1 MYPKKSP
8 FTLVLI
14 GFSLATILLTTG
26 CEESSVDDAAVEAPE
41 SETSEAAP
49 STELVE
55 VTTEVAIP
63 APAVEISEGAAQPET
78 IEAAPS
84 PQPAEVISEIVAPA
98 PAVEVFEEATQSE
111 TAEAAPSAEPDEVVS
126 EVAAPALV
134 VEVSQNELIEIVGY
148 LTAQGGGVASLQLDE
163 ASINALSEGLRK
175 SLNGEINIMK
185 LPQEEV
191 EAAFGQAQAR
201 AEAVQAG
208 AGTGE
213 LPPISAASLEKI
225 GVAIVMQSGLQQL
238 GFGADE
244 ADLIQK
250 GFVKGAGDSTPDPSL
265 EAKMPAFQEFIQ
277 ARIQAAQSEMMAAQ
291 AAAQEEAMADFAK
304 VAAEW
309 SGKENFNVILETTQ
323 GDVEIELMPS
333 IAPLAVANFVGHI
346 KSGYYNDLIFHRV
359 IEGFMVQGGDPLGTG
374 TGGESIWGKNFPDE
388 FSPEARFDT
397 EGLLAMANSGPM
409 TNGSQ
414 FFITTSTPDWLND
427 KHTIFGKVVLGYDN
441 VKKIEGVE
449 KGAGDKPVE
458 DQKIV
463 KAYITE

>member
-1 MYPKKSP
+1 MYLKKSP
-8 FTLVLI
+8 FTLALI
-14 GFSLATILLTTG
+14 GLLFAATLFTTG
-26 CEESSVDDAAVEAPE
+26 CEESSTDAAAVEPPE
-41 SETSEAAP
+41 SETTEAAP
-49 STELVE
+49 SAEPAE
-55 VTTEVAIP
+55 VISEVAIP
-63 APAVEISEGAAQPET
+63 APV
-78 IEAAPS
+78 
-84 PQPAEVISEIVAPA
+84 
-98 PAVEVFEEATQSE
+98 VEVSEEATQSE
-111 TAEAAPSAEPDEVVS
+111 TTEAAPSAEPAEVIS
-126 EVAAPALV
+126 EVAIPAPV

-163 ASINALSEGLRK
+163 ASVNALAEGLRK

-201 AEAVQAG
+201 AEAAQ

-291 AAAQEEAMADFAK
+291 AAAQEEAMADFAE

-309 SGKENFNVILETTQ
+309 SEKENFNVILETTQ
-323 GDVEIELMPS
+323 GDVEIELMPG

-346 KSGYYNDLIFHRV
+346 NSGYYNDLIFHRV

-414 FFITTSTPDWLND
+414 FFITTSTPEWLND
-427 KHTIFGKVVLGYDN
+427 KHTIFGKVVKGYDN

-463 KAYITE
+463 KAYIAE

>member
-1 MYPKKSP
+1 MYSKKSP
-8 FTLVLI
+8 LTLALI
-14 GFSLATILLTTG
+14 GLLFSVALFITG
-26 CEESSVDDAAVEAPE
+26 CDESSIDTAAVEAPE

-55 VTTEVAIP
+55 VTTEVATP
-63 APAVEISEGAAQPET
+63 APAVEISEEAAQPETIEAASSTELVEVTTEVATPAPAVEISEEAAQPET

-84 PQPAEVISEIVAPA
+84 IESAEVISEVVAPA
-98 PAVEVFEEATQSE
+98 P
-111 TAEAAPSAEPDEVVS
+111 
-126 EVAAPALV
+126 V
-134 VEVSQNELIEIVGY
+134 VEVSQDELIEIVGY
-148 LTAQGGGVASLQLDE
+148 LTAQGGGVASLQLDQ
-163 ASINALSEGLRK
+163 ASIAALAEGLRK

-201 AEAVQAG
+201 AEVAQ

-238 GFGADE
+238 GFGTDE

-277 ARIQAAQSEMMAAQ
+277 ARIQAAQSEMMVAQ
-291 AAAQEEAMADFAK
+291 AAAQEEAMADFAE

-309 SGKENFNVILETTQ
+309 SEKENFNVILETTQ
-323 GDVEIELMPS
+323 GDVEIELMPV

-346 KSGYYNDLIFHRV
+346 NSGYYNDLIFHRV

-414 FFITTSTPDWLND
+414 FFITTSTPEWLND
-427 KHTIFGKVVLGYDN
+427 KHTIFGKVVKGYDN

-463 KAYITE
+463 KAYIPE

>member
-1 MYPKKSP
+1 MYLKKFP
-8 FTLVLI
+8 FTLALI
-14 GFSLATILLTTG
+14 GFLFAAALFTTG
-26 CEESSVDDAAVEAPE
+26 CDESTTDADVVEAPE
-41 SETSEAAP
+41 SETTEVAT

-63 APAVEISEGAAQPET
+63 APAIEISEEAAQPET

-84 PQPAEVISEIVAPA
+84 TETAEVI
-98 PAVEVFEEATQSE
+98 TD
-111 TAEAAPSAEPDEVVS
+111 EAAPST
-126 EVAAPALV
+126 V
-134 VEVSQNELIEIVGY
+134 VEVSQDELIEIVGY
-148 LTAQGGGVASLQLDE
+148 LTAQGGGVASLQLNQ
-163 ASINALSEGLRK
+163 ASIAALAEGLRK

-191 EAAFGQAQAR
+191 EVAFGQAQAR
-201 AEAVQAG
+201 AEAAQAG
-208 AGTGE
+208 TEE

-238 GFGADE
+238 GFGAEE
-244 ADLIQK
+244 AVLIQK

-277 ARIQAAQSEMMAAQ
+277 ARIQVAQSEMMAAQ
-291 AAAQEEAMADFAK
+291 AAAQEEALADFTQ

-309 SGKENFNVILETTQ
+309 SGKENFNVVLETTQ
-323 GDVEIELMPS
+323 GDIEIELMPH

-346 KSGYYNDLIFHRV
+346 NSGYYNGLIFHRV
-359 IEGFMVQGGDPLGTG
+359 IEGFMVQGGDPLGNG

-388 FSPEARFDT
+388 FSPKLRFDT

-414 FFITTSTPDWLND
+414 FFITTSKPEWLND
-427 KHTIFGKVVLGYDN
+427 KHTIFGKVVKGYDK

-458 DQKIV
+458 DQKIL
-463 KAYITE
+463 KAYIAE

>member
-1 MYPKKSP
+1 MYSKKSP
-8 FTLVLI
+8 FTLALI
-14 GFSLATILLTTG
+14 GLLFTAALFTTG
-26 CEESSVDDAAVEAPE
+26 CDESSADDAAEEATQ
-41 SETSEAAP
+41 SETTEAAT
-49 STELVE
+49 STEPVE

-63 APAVEISEGAAQPET
+63 APAVE
-78 IEAAPS
+78 
-84 PQPAEVISEIVAPA
+84 
-98 PAVEVFEEATQSE
+98 
-111 TAEAAPSAEPDEVVS
+111 VS
-126 EVAAPALV
+126 E
-134 VEVSQNELIEIVGY
+134 NELIEIVGY
-148 LTAQGGGVASLQLDE
+148 LTAQSGGVASLQLDQ
-163 ASINALSEGLRK
+163 ASVTAIAEGLQK
-175 SLNGEINIMK
+175 SLTGEINIME

-208 AGTGE
+208 IAE
-213 LPPISAASLEKI
+213 LPAISVSSLEKI
-225 GVAIVMQSGLQQL
+225 GAAIVMQSGLQQL

-244 ADLIQK
+244 ANLIQK
-250 GFVKGAGDSTPDPSL
+250 GFVKGAGDSTADPSL
-265 EAKMPAFQEFIQ
+265 EAKMPAFQGFIQ
-277 ARIQAAQSEMMAAQ
+277 ARVQAAQSKMMAAQ
-291 AAAQEEAMADFAK
+291 AAAQEEAMADFAE

-309 SGKENFNVILETTQ
+309 SEKENFNVVLETTQ
-323 GDVEIELMPS
+323 GDVEIELMPG

-346 KSGYYNDLIFHRV
+346 KAGYYDDLIFHRV

-414 FFITTSTPDWLND
+414 FFITTSKPEWLND
-427 KHTIFGKVVLGYDN
+427 KHTIFGKVVNGYDK

-463 KAYITE
+463 KAYIAE

>member
-1 MYPKKSP
+1 MYSKKSP
-8 FTLVLI
+8 LTLALI
-14 GFSLATILLTTG
+14 GLLFSVALFITG
-26 CEESSVDDAAVEAPE
+26 CDESSIDTAAVEAPE

-55 VTTEVAIP
+55 VTTEVATP
-63 APAVEISEGAAQPET
+63 APAVEISEEAAQPET

-84 PQPAEVISEIVAPA
+84 IESAEVISEVVAAA
-98 PAVEVFEEATQSE
+98 PTVEVSEEATQSE
-111 TAEAAPSAEPDEVVS
+111 TTEAAPSIESAEVISEVV
-126 EVAAPALV
+126 APAPV
-134 VEVSQNELIEIVGY
+134 VEVSQDELIEIVGY
-148 LTAQGGGVASLQLDE
+148 LTAQGGGVASLQLDQ
-163 ASINALSEGLRK
+163 ASIAALAEGLRK

-201 AEAVQAG
+201 AEAAQ

-225 GVAIVMQSGLQQL
+225 GAAIVMQSGLQQL

-291 AAAQEEAMADFAK
+291 AAAQEEAMADFAE

-309 SGKENFNVILETTQ
+309 SEKENFNVILETTQ
-323 GDVEIELMPS
+323 GDVEIELMPV

-346 KSGYYNDLIFHRV
+346 NSGYYNDLIFHRV
-359 IEGFMVQGGDPLGTG
+359 IEGFMVQVAIRSVPVLVANRSGAKT
-374 TGGESIWGKNFPDE
+374 
-388 FSPEARFDT
+388 SPT
-397 EGLLAMANSGPM
+397 NSVPKHA
-409 TNGSQ
+409 
-414 FFITTSTPDWLND
+414 STPR
-427 KHTIFGKVVLGYDN
+427 
-441 VKKIEGVE
+441 
-449 KGAGDKPVE
+449 AS
-458 DQKIV
+458 
-463 KAYITE
+463 

>member
-1 MYPKKSP
+1 M
-8 FTLVLI
+8 
-14 GFSLATILLTTG
+14 
-26 CEESSVDDAAVEAPE
+26 
-41 SETSEAAP
+41 
-49 STELVE
+49 
-55 VTTEVAIP
+55 
-63 APAVEISEGAAQPET
+63 
-78 IEAAPS
+78 
-84 PQPAEVISEIVAPA
+84 
-98 PAVEVFEEATQSE
+98 
-111 TAEAAPSAEPDEVVS
+111 
-126 EVAAPALV
+126 
-134 VEVSQNELIEIVGY
+134 
-148 LTAQGGGVASLQLDE
+148 
-163 ASINALSEGLRK
+163 
-175 SLNGEINIMK
+175 MK

-201 AEAVQAG
+201 AEAAQ

-244 ADLIQK
+244 ANLIQK

-291 AAAQEEAMADFAK
+291 AAAQEEAMADFAE

-346 KSGYYNDLIFHRV
+346 ESGYYNDLIFHRV
-359 IEGFMVQGGDPLGTG
+359 IEGFMVQGGDPLGNG

-463 KAYITE
+463 KAYVTE

>member
-1 MYPKKSP
+1 MYSKKSP
-8 FTLVLI
+8 FIFALVGL
-14 GFSLATILLTTG
+14 FFTAALFTTG
-26 CEESSVDDAAVEAPE
+26 CDESSVDATAVEATE
-41 SETSEAAP
+41 SETIEAANAIEKAMKLTDEILNE
-49 STELVE
+49 SVELQEVAVTEPVVEVLEEAATSNELIE
-55 VTTEVAIP
+55 VTTPALADEIP
-63 APAVEISEGAAQPET
+63 EEATQPET

-84 PQPAEVISEIVAPA
+84 TEPAEVISEVTAPA
-98 PAVEVFEEATQSE
+98 P
-111 TAEAAPSAEPDEVVS
+111 
-126 EVAAPALV
+126 V
-134 VEVSQNELIEIVGY
+134 VEVSEDELIEIVGY

-163 ASINALSEGLRK
+163 TSITALAGGLQK
-175 SLNGEINIMK
+175 SLTGEINIME

-201 AEAVQAG
+201 AEATQAG
-208 AGTGE
+208 SAE

-238 GFGADE
+238 GFGAEE

-291 AAAQEEAMADFAK
+291 AAAQEEAMADFAE

-309 SGKENFNVILETTQ
+309 REKENFNVILETTQ
-323 GDVEIELMPS
+323 GNVEIELMPG

-346 KSGYYNDLIFHRV
+346 ESGYYNDLIFHRV
-359 IEGFMVQGGDPLGTG
+359 IEGFMVQGGDPLGNG

-388 FSPEARFDT
+388 FSLEARFDT

-414 FFITTSTPDWLND
+414 FFITTSTPEWLND
-427 KHTIFGKVVLGYDN
+427 KHTIFGKVVKGYDN

-463 KAYITE
+463 KAYIPE

>member
-1 MYPKKSP
+1 MYSKKSP
-8 FTLVLI
+8 FIFAVL
-14 GFSLATILLTTG
+14 LAATFAF
-26 CEESSVDDAAVEAPE
+26 AAEVAAQSETPE
-41 SETSEAAP
+41 SA
-49 STELVE
+49 STE
-55 VTTEVAIP
+55 
-63 APAVEISEGAAQPET
+63 
-78 IEAAPS
+78 
-84 PQPAEVISEIVAPA
+84 PAESAAPA
-98 PAVEVFEEATQSE
+98 P
-111 TAEAAPSAEPDEVVS
+111 
-126 EVAAPALV
+126 V
-134 VEVSQNELIEIVGY
+134 VEVSEEELIEIVGY

-163 ASINALSEGLRK
+163 ASITALAEGLQK
-175 SLNGEINIMK
+175 GLTGEINIME

-201 AEAVQAG
+201 AESTQAG
-208 AGTGE
+208 TAE

-250 GFVKGAGDSTPDPSL
+250 GFVKGAGDSALDPTL

-277 ARIQAAQSEMMAAQ
+277 ARVQAAQSEMMAAQ
-291 AAAQEEAMADFAK
+291 AAAQEEAMADFAE

-309 SGKENFNVILETTQ
+309 SEKENFNIVLETTQ
-323 GDVEIELMPS
+323 GDIEIELMPS

-346 KSGYYNDLIFHRV
+346 KSGYYNELIFHR
-359 IEGFMVQGGDPLGTG
+359 IIKDFMVQGGDPDGNG

-388 FSPEARFDT
+388 FSPDVRFET

-414 FFITTSTPDWLND
+414 FFITTSKPEWLND
-427 KHTIFGKVVLGYDN
+427 KHTIFGKVVEGYEN
-441 VKKIEGVE
+441 VEKLEGVE

-458 DQKIV
+458 DQKII
-463 KAYITE
+463 KAYVVE

>member
-1 MYPKKSP
+1 MYSKKSP
-8 FTLVLI
+8 FIVALI
-14 GFSLATILLTTG
+14 GLLFSVALFITG
-26 CEESSVDDAAVEAPE
+26 CDEGSTDTAAVEAPKY
-41 SETSEAAP
+41 ETSEAAP

-63 APAVEISEGAAQPET
+63 APVVEISEEAAQPET
-78 IEAAPS
+78 IKAAPS
-84 PQPAEVISEIVAPA
+84 PQSAEVISEIVAPA
-98 PAVEVFEEATQSE
+98 PAVEVSEEGVQSE
-111 TAEAAPSAEPDEVVS
+111 TTEAAPSAEPAEVIS
-126 EVAAPALV
+126 EVIIPAPV

-148 LTAQGGGVASLQLDE
+148 LTAQGGGVASLQLNE
-163 ASINALSEGLRK
+163 ASINILSEGLLK
-175 SLNGEINIMK
+175 SLNGEINMMK

-191 EAAFGQAQAR
+191 EAAFGEAQAR
-201 AEAVQAG
+201 AEAAQ

-238 GFGADE
+238 GFGAEE

-250 GFVKGAGDSTPDPSL
+250 GFVEGAGDSTPDPSL
-265 EAKMPAFQEFIQ
+265 EAKMPAFQEYIQ
-277 ARIQAAQSEMMAAQ
+277 ARIQAAQSKVMAAQ
-291 AAAQEEAMADFAK
+291 ATAQEQAMADFAE

-309 SGKENFNVILETTQ
+309 SEKENFNVILETTQ
-323 GDVEIELMPS
+323 GKVEIELMPS

-346 KSGYYNDLIFHRV
+346 ESGYYNDLIFHRV
-359 IEGFMVQGGDPLGTG
+359 IEGFMVQGGDPLGNG

-388 FSPEARFDT
+388 FSSKVRFDT

-414 FFITTSTPDWLND
+414 FFITTSKPEWLND

-441 VKKIEGVE
+441 VKKIEGIE

-463 KAYITE
+463 KAYIAE

>member
-1 MYPKKSP
+1 MYSKKSP
-8 FTLVLI
+8 FIVALI
-14 GFSLATILLTTG
+14 GLLFSVALFITG
-26 CEESSVDDAAVEAPE
+26 CDEGSTDTAAVEAPKY
-41 SETSEAAP
+41 ETSEAAP

-63 APAVEISEGAAQPET
+63 APVVEISEEAAQPET
-78 IEAAPS
+78 IKAAPS

-98 PAVEVFEEATQSE
+98 PAVEVSEEGVQSE
-111 TAEAAPSAEPDEVVS
+111 TTEAAPSAEPAEVIS
-126 EVAAPALV
+126 EVAIPAPV

-148 LTAQGGGVASLQLDE
+148 LTAQGGGVASLQLNE
-163 ASINALSEGLRK
+163 ASINILSEGLLK
-175 SLNGEINIMK
+175 SLNGEINMMK

-191 EAAFGQAQAR
+191 EAAFGEAQAR
-201 AEAVQAG
+201 AEAAQ

-238 GFGADE
+238 GFGAEE

-250 GFVKGAGDSTPDPSL
+250 GFVKGAGDSTPNPSL
-265 EAKMPAFQEFIQ
+265 EAKMPAFQEYIQ
-277 ARIQAAQSEMMAAQ
+277 ARIQAAQSKVMAAQ
-291 AAAQEEAMADFAK
+291 AAAQEQAMADFAE

-309 SGKENFNVILETTQ
+309 SEKENFNVILETTQ
-323 GDVEIELMPS
+323 GKVEIELMPG

-346 KSGYYNDLIFHRV
+346 ESGYYNDLIFHRV
-359 IEGFMVQGGDPLGTG
+359 IEGFMVQGGDPLGNG

-388 FSPEARFDT
+388 FSPKVRFDT

-414 FFITTSTPDWLND
+414 FFITTSKPEWLND

-441 VKKIEGVE
+441 VKKIEGIE

-463 KAYITE
+463 KAYIAE

>member
-1 MYPKKSP
+1 MYSKKSP
-8 FTLVLI
+8 LTLALI
-14 GFSLATILLTTG
+14 GLLFSVALFITG
-26 CEESSVDDAAVEAPE
+26 CDESSTDTAAVEAPK

-63 APAVEISEGAAQPET
+63 APAVEISEEAAQPET

-84 PQPAEVISEIVAPA
+84 IESAEVISEVVAPA
-98 PAVEVFEEATQSE
+98 P
-111 TAEAAPSAEPDEVVS
+111 
-126 EVAAPALV
+126 V
-134 VEVSQNELIEIVGY
+134 VEVSQDELIEIVGY
-148 LTAQGGGVASLQLDE
+148 LTAQGGGVASLQLDQ
-163 ASINALSEGLRK
+163 ASITALAEGLRK

-201 AEAVQAG
+201 AEAAQ

-225 GVAIVMQSGLQQL
+225 GVTIVMQSGLQQL
-238 GFGADE
+238 GFGAEE

-277 ARIQAAQSEMMAAQ
+277 ARIQAAQSKMMAAQ
-291 AAAQEEAMADFAK
+291 AAAQEQAIADFAD

-309 SGKENFNVILETTQ
+309 SEKENFNVILETTQ
-323 GDVEIELMPS
+323 GNVEIELMPG

-346 KSGYYNDLIFHRV
+346 ESGYYNDLIFHRV
-359 IEGFMVQGGDPLGTG
+359 IEGFMVQGGDPLGNG

-388 FSPEARFDT
+388 FSPKVRFDT

>member
-1 MYPKKSP
+1 MYLKKFP
-8 FTLVLI
+8 LTLDLI
-14 GFSLATILLTTG
+14 GFLFAAALFTKGCDESTT
-26 CEESSVDDAAVEAPE
+26 DAAVAEAPE
-41 SETSEAAP
+41 SETTEVAT

-63 APAVEISEGAAQPET
+63 APAIEISEEAAQPET

-84 PQPAEVISEIVAPA
+84 TETAEVI
-98 PAVEVFEEATQSE
+98 TD
-111 TAEAAPSAEPDEVVS
+111 EAAPAT
-126 EVAAPALV
+126 V
-134 VEVSQNELIEIVGY
+134 VEVSQDELIEIVGY
-148 LTAQGGGVASLQLDE
+148 LTAQGGGVASLQLNQ
-163 ASINALSEGLRK
+163 ASIAALAEGLRK

-191 EAAFGQAQAR
+191 EVAFGQAQAR
-201 AEAVQAG
+201 AEAAQAG
-208 AGTGE
+208 TEE

-238 GFGADE
+238 GFGAEE
-244 ADLIQK
+244 AVLIQK

-277 ARIQAAQSEMMAAQ
+277 ARIQVAQSEMMAAQ
-291 AAAQEEAMADFAK
+291 AAAQEEALADFAQ

-309 SGKENFNVILETTQ
+309 SGKENFNVVLETTQ
-323 GDVEIELMPS
+323 GDIEIELMPH

-346 KSGYYNDLIFHRV
+346 NSGYYNGLIFHRV
-359 IEGFMVQGGDPLGTG
+359 IEGFMVQGGDPLGNG

-388 FSPEARFDT
+388 FSPKLRFDT

-414 FFITTSTPDWLND
+414 FFITTSKPEWLND
-427 KHTIFGKVVLGYDN
+427 KHTIFGKVVKGYDK

-458 DQKIV
+458 DQKIL
-463 KAYITE
+463 KAYIAE

>member
-1 MYPKKSP
+1 MYSKKSP
-8 FTLVLI
+8 LTLALI
-14 GFSLATILLTTG
+14 GLLFSVALFITG
-26 CEESSVDDAAVEAPE
+26 CDESSIDTAAVEAPE

-55 VTTEVAIP
+55 VTTEVATP
-63 APAVEISEGAAQPET
+63 APAVEISEEAAQPET

-84 PQPAEVISEIVAPA
+84 IESAEVISEVVAPA
-98 PAVEVFEEATQSE
+98 P
-111 TAEAAPSAEPDEVVS
+111 
-126 EVAAPALV
+126 V
-134 VEVSQNELIEIVGY
+134 VEVSQDELIEIVGY
-148 LTAQGGGVASLQLDE
+148 LTAQGGGVASLQLDQ
-163 ASINALSEGLRK
+163 ASIAALAEGLRK

-185 LPQEEV
+185 LPQGEV
-191 EAAFGQAQAR
+191 EAAFGEAQAR
-201 AEAVQAG
+201 AEAAQ

-225 GVAIVMQSGLQQL
+225 GAAIVMQSGLQQL

-244 ADLIQK
+244 AYLIQK

-277 ARIQAAQSEMMAAQ
+277 ARIQAAQSKMMAAQ
-291 AAAQEEAMADFAK
+291 SAAQEQAMADFAE

-309 SGKENFNVILETTQ
+309 SEKENFNVILETTQ
-323 GDVEIELMPS
+323 GNVEIELMPG

-346 KSGYYNDLIFHRV
+346 ESGYYNDLIFHRV
-359 IEGFMVQGGDPLGTG
+359 IEGFMVQGGDPLGNG

-414 FFITTSTPDWLND
+414 FFITTSKPEWLND

-441 VKKIEGVE
+441 VKKIEGIE

-463 KAYITE
+463 KAYIAE

>member
-1 MYPKKSP
+1 MYSKKSP
-8 FTLVLI
+8 STLALI
-14 GFSLATILLTTG
+14 GLLFTAALFTTG
-26 CEESSVDDAAVEAPE
+26 CDESSADDAAEEATQ
-41 SETSEAAP
+41 SETAEAATSSEP
-49 STELVE
+49 IEVATEVAIPAPAVEVSEEATQSETTEAATSTEPVE

-63 APAVEISEGAAQPET
+63 APAVE
-78 IEAAPS
+78 
-84 PQPAEVISEIVAPA
+84 
-98 PAVEVFEEATQSE
+98 
-111 TAEAAPSAEPDEVVS
+111 VS
-126 EVAAPALV
+126 E
-134 VEVSQNELIEIVGY
+134 NELIEIVGY
-148 LTAQGGGVASLQLDE
+148 LTAQSGGVASLQLDQ
-163 ASINALSEGLRK
+163 ASVTAIAEGLQK
-175 SLNGEINIMK
+175 SLTGEINIME

-208 AGTGE
+208 IAE
-213 LPPISAASLEKI
+213 LPTISVSSLEKI
-225 GVAIVMQSGLQQL
+225 GAAIVMQSGLQQL

-244 ADLIQK
+244 ANLIQK

-277 ARIQAAQSEMMAAQ
+277 ARVQAAQSKMMAAQ
-291 AAAQEEAMADFAK
+291 AAAQEEAMADFAE

-309 SGKENFNVILETTQ
+309 SEKENFNVVLKTTQ
-323 GDVEIELMPS
+323 GDIEIELMPG

-346 KSGYYNDLIFHRV
+346 KSGYYDDLIFHRV

-414 FFITTSTPDWLND
+414 FFITTSKPEWLND
-427 KHTIFGKVVLGYDN
+427 KHTIFGKVVNGYDK

-463 KAYITE
+463 KAYIAE

>member
-1 MYPKKSP
+1 MYSKKSP
-8 FTLVLI
+8 FIVAFI
-14 GFSLATILLTTG
+14 GLLFSAALFISG
-26 CEESSVDDAAVEAPE
+26 CHEGSTDTAAVEAPKY
-41 SETSEAAP
+41 ETSKAAP

-63 APAVEISEGAAQPET
+63 ALVVEISEEAAQPQT
-78 IEAAPS
+78 IKAAPS

-98 PAVEVFEEATQSE
+98 PAVEVSEEGIQSE
-111 TAEAAPSAEPDEVVS
+111 TTEAAPSAEPAEVVS
-126 EVAAPALV
+126 EVAIPAPV

-148 LTAQGGGVASLQLDE
+148 LTAQGGGVASLQLNE
-163 ASINALSEGLRK
+163 ASINILSEGLLK
-175 SLNGEINIMK
+175 SLNGEINMMK

-191 EAAFGQAQAR
+191 EAAFGEAQAR
-201 AEAVQAG
+201 AEAAQ

-238 GFGADE
+238 GFGAEE

-250 GFVKGAGDSTPDPSL
+250 GFVKGAGDSTPNPSL
-265 EAKMPAFQEFIQ
+265 EAKMPAFQEYIQ
-277 ARIQAAQSEMMAAQ
+277 ARIQAAQSKVMAAQ
-291 AAAQEEAMADFAK
+291 AAAQEQAMADFAE

-309 SGKENFNVILETTQ
+309 SEKENFNVILETTQ
-323 GDVEIELMPS
+323 GKVEIELMPS
-333 IAPLAVANFVGHI
+333 IAPLAVANFVGHVE
-346 KSGYYNDLIFHRV
+346 SGYYNDLIFHRV
-359 IEGFMVQGGDPLGTG
+359 IEGFMVQGGDPLGNG

-388 FSPEARFDT
+388 FSPKVRFDT

-414 FFITTSTPDWLND
+414 FFITTSKPEWLND

-441 VKKIEGVE
+441 VKKIEGIE

-463 KAYITE
+463 KAYIAE

>member
-1 MYPKKSP
+1 MYLKKSP

-14 GFSLATILLTTG
+14 SLLFAAALITTG
-26 CEESSVDDAAVEAPE
+26 CDESSTDAAAVEPPQ
-41 SETSEAAP
+41 SETTEATTGTEPVEVTAEVAIPAPVVEVPEEAAQTETIEAAP
-49 STELVE
+49 SSEPAEVIGEVVAPAAVVEVSEEVAQSETMEATTGTEPVE

-63 APAVEISEGAAQPET
+63 AP
-78 IEAAPS
+78 
-84 PQPAEVISEIVAPA
+84 
-98 PAVEVFEEATQSE
+98 
-111 TAEAAPSAEPDEVVS
+111 
-126 EVAAPALV
+126 V
-134 VEVSQNELIEIVGY
+134 VEVSEDELIEIVGY

-163 ASINALSEGLRK
+163 ASVTAIAEGLQK
-175 SLNGEINIMK
+175 GLSGEINIME

-201 AEAVQAG
+201 AEVAQ

-225 GVAIVMQSGLQQL
+225 GAAIVMQSGLQQL
-238 GFGADE
+238 GFGANE

-291 AAAQEEAMADFAK
+291 AAAQEEAMADFAE
-304 VAAEW
+304 VAAKW
-309 SGKENFNVILETTQ
+309 SEKENFNVILETTQ
-323 GDVEIELMPS
+323 GDVEIELMPG

-346 KSGYYNDLIFHRV
+346 NSGYYNDLIFHRV

-397 EGLLAMANSGPM
+397 VGLLAMANSGPM

-414 FFITTSTPDWLND
+414 FFITTSTPEWLND
-427 KHTIFGKVVLGYDN
+427 KHTIFGKVVKGYDK

-458 DQKIV
+458 EQKIV
-463 KAYITE
+463 KAYIAE

>member
-1 MYPKKSP
+1 MYSKKSP
-8 FTLVLI
+8 STLALIALLLAAAIFTV
-14 GFSLATILLTTG
+14 G
-26 CEESSVDDAAVEAPE
+26 CNSSPVDNSAEEVAQ
-41 SETSEAAP
+41 SETTVAIADTDS
-49 STELVE
+49 VE
-55 VTTEVAIP
+55 VTTEVALP
-63 APAVEISEGAAQPET
+63 APV
-78 IEAAPS
+78 
-84 PQPAEVISEIVAPA
+84 AEVLEEVAQSETTVAITDTDPVEVTTEVVAPA
-98 PAVEVFEEATQSE
+98 P
-111 TAEAAPSAEPDEVVS
+111 
-126 EVAAPALV
+126 V
-134 VEVSQNELIEIVGY
+134 VEVSENELIEIVGY
-148 LTAQGGGVASLQLDE
+148 LTAQSGGVASLQLDE
-163 ASINALSEGLRK
+163 TSVTAIAEGLQK
-175 SLNGEINIMK
+175 GLSGEINIME

-208 AGTGE
+208 NAE
-213 LPPISAASLEKI
+213 LPAISVSSLEKI
-225 GVAIVMQSGLQQL
+225 GAAIVMQSGLQQL

-250 GFVKGAGDSTPDPSL
+250 GFVKGADDSAPDPSL

-277 ARIQAAQSEMMAAQ
+277 ARVQAAQSEMMAAQ
-291 AAAQEEAMADFAK
+291 TAAQEEALADFAE

-309 SGKENFNVILETTQ
+309 SEKENFNVVLETTQ
-323 GDVEIELMPS
+323 GDVEIELMPG

-346 KSGYYNDLIFHRV
+346 KSGYYDDLIFHRV

-414 FFITTSTPDWLND
+414 FFITTSKPEWLND
-427 KHTIFGKVVLGYDN
+427 KHTIFGKVVKGYDK

-449 KGAGDKPVE
+449 KGNGDKPVE

-463 KAYITE
+463 KAYIAE

>member
-1 MYPKKSP
+1 MYSKKSP
-8 FTLVLI
+8 LTLALI
-14 GFSLATILLTTG
+14 GLLFSVALFITG
-26 CEESSVDDAAVEAPE
+26 CDESSTDTAAVEAPK

-63 APAVEISEGAAQPET
+63 APVVEISEEATQPET

-84 PQPAEVISEIVAPA
+84 IESAEVISEVVAPA
-98 PAVEVFEEATQSE
+98 P
-111 TAEAAPSAEPDEVVS
+111 
-126 EVAAPALV
+126 V
-134 VEVSQNELIEIVGY
+134 VEVSQDELIEIVGY
-148 LTAQGGGVASLQLDE
+148 LTAQGGGVASLQLDQ
-163 ASINALSEGLRK
+163 ASITALAEGLRK

-201 AEAVQAG
+201 AEAAQ

-225 GVAIVMQSGLQQL
+225 GVTIVMQSGLQQL
-238 GFGADE
+238 GFGAEE

-277 ARIQAAQSEMMAAQ
+277 ARIQAAQSKMMAAQ
-291 AAAQEEAMADFAK
+291 AAAQEQAIADFAD

-309 SGKENFNVILETTQ
+309 SEKENFNVILETTQ
-323 GDVEIELMPS
+323 GNVEIELMPG

-346 KSGYYNDLIFHRV
+346 ESGYYNDLIFHRV
-359 IEGFMVQGGDPLGTG
+359 IEGFMVQGGDPLGNG

-388 FSPEARFDT
+388 FSPKVRFDT

-463 KAYITE
+463 KAYVTE

>member
-1 MYPKKSP
+1 MYSKKSP
-8 FTLVLI
+8 FIVALI
-14 GFSLATILLTTG
+14 GLLFSVALFITG
-26 CEESSVDDAAVEAPE
+26 CDEGSTDTAAVEAPKY
-41 SETSEAAP
+41 ETSEAAP

-63 APAVEISEGAAQPET
+63 APAVEISEEAAQPET
-78 IEAAPS
+78 IKAAPS

-98 PAVEVFEEATQSE
+98 PAVEVSEEGIQSE
-111 TAEAAPSAEPDEVVS
+111 TTEAAPSAEPAEVIS
-126 EVAAPALV
+126 EVAIPAPV

-148 LTAQGGGVASLQLDE
+148 LTAQGGGVASFQLNE
-163 ASINALSEGLRK
+163 ASINILSEGLLK
-175 SLNGEINIMK
+175 SLNGEINMMK

-191 EAAFGQAQAR
+191 EAAFGEAQAR
-201 AEAVQAG
+201 AEAAQ

-238 GFGADE
+238 GFGAEE

-250 GFVKGAGDSTPDPSL
+250 GFVKGAGDSTPNPSL
-265 EAKMPAFQEFIQ
+265 EAKMPAFQEYIQ
-277 ARIQAAQSEMMAAQ
+277 ARIQAAQSKVIAAQ
-291 AAAQEEAMADFAK
+291 AAAQEQAIADFAE

-309 SGKENFNVILETTQ
+309 SEKENFNVILETTQ
-323 GDVEIELMPS
+323 GNVEIELMPG

-346 KSGYYNDLIFHRV
+346 ESGYYNDLIFHRV
-359 IEGFMVQGGDPLGTG
+359 IEGFMVQGGDPLGNG

-388 FSPEARFDT
+388 FSPKVRFDT

-414 FFITTSTPDWLND
+414 FFITTSKPEWLND
-427 KHTIFGKVVLGYDN
+427 KHTIFGKVVLSYDN
-441 VKKIEGVE
+441 VKKIEGIE

-458 DQKIV
+458 DQKII
-463 KAYITE
+463 KAYIAE